1 MVKKRTP
8 LIIVGAVFAVVV
20 LYLGCA
26 VLGIVPLPR
35 LETVEREKVEPSDR
49 KYELFTDDKLVDKT
63 PDFDPGLIDSRL
75 FGDSPENRWEIN
87 ASGAVTGLDI
97 LDVRDADEG
106 FLLELYPS
114 YSAAAKALRARGRE
128 LLPSVNMLDGK
139 AKQFDDGLYAEL
151 DSAMTFGRMRAFH
164 DTSTMLFAILGKL
177 DASGDA
183 YAWVWGGLEVG
194 IEDFLRTVHTR
205 RPDGAQGFI
214 DAFER
219 SEVESKPIGFYT
231 WSDELRRTFRFLR
244 YFQKGW
250 PARAGV
256 PDEIAA
262 VLAANPDIA
271 KRHATLLDFYAHLTN
286 PFDALSFA
294 DLAGPESAGKSLE
307 ELWAVRKLAPKP
319 DGPTVHLLPY
329 SASREVALFNR
340 LFGVAGLP
348 EGADLMMEFVKAIRD
363 GRVDLA
369 PRADSG
375 WYDYQVHALE
385 TFLLPERGKEHDRLL
400 LTKKY
405 KERMLQAFKALVTK
419 RRETHVRQLAPAC
432 GKAAPR
438 PSGEVAPRLRVEP
451 NPTYYL
457 RTARAYAFLQTYL
470 ESAIPGDVMK
480 RLTGR
485 TRAGGRAMALGP
497 ELDHIKNLFYG
508 FHLVSCED
516 IGMKPALLE
525 GELADAESC
534 RRVAT
539 DWLADWPSDPDLAM
553 DTRVSVPIFVDEIN
567 NKTTLWC
574 TLGVRGA
581 KLKSWYARPP
591 RWRPAKRSGAGAE
604 DAEWLEIESWR
615 TSPANQ
621 LILIDEFAEVTL
633 KGVRV
638 LSREELR
645 EACDAEGTK
654 EKIVGALS
662 R

>member
-1 MVKKRTP
+1 MG
-8 LIIVGAVFAVVV
+8 L
-20 LYLGCA
+20 
-26 VLGIVPLPR
+26 VPLPW
-35 LETVEREKVEPSDR
+35 LETVEREEVNPADR
-49 KYELFTDDKLVDKT
+49 KYNLFSDDRLADKT
-63 PDFDPGLIDSRL
+63 PDFDTELIDSRL
-75 FGDSPENRWEIN
+75 FGDAPDNRWEIN
-87 ASGAVTGLDI
+87 TSAAVTGLDI

-114 YSAAAKALRARGRE
+114 YAEAAKALRVRGRQ

-151 DSAMTFGRMRAFH
+151 DAAMTFGKMRGFH
-164 DTSTMLFAILGKL
+164 DTATMLKAILGKL
-177 DASGDA
+177 DSSSDA

-194 IEDFLRTVHTR
+194 IEDFLGTVHTR
-205 RPDGAQGFI
+205 RPDGAQRFV
-214 DAFER
+214 DEFER

-231 WSDELRRTFRFLR
+231 WSDELKRTFRLLR
-244 YFQKGW
+244 YFQKRW
-250 PARAGV
+250 PARGGV
-256 PDEIAA
+256 PDEIAR
-262 VLAANPDIA
+262 VLAQNTDIA
-271 KRHATLLDFYAHLTN
+271 KQYATLLDFYAHLTN

-294 DLAGPESAGKSLE
+294 DLAEPESAGKSLKV
-307 ELWAVRKLAPKP
+307 LWAERKLAPKP

-348 EGADLMMEFVKAIRD
+348 EGADLMMEFVRAIRD

-369 PRADSG
+369 PKADSG

-385 TFLLPERGKEHDRLL
+385 TFLLPERGKEHDKLL

-419 RRETHVRQLAPAC
+419 RRETHVRQLALPSPGC
-432 GKAAPR
+432 APR

-470 ESAIPGDVMK
+470 ESAIPGEVMK

-485 TRAGGRAMALGP
+485 RKAGERAMPLRP
-497 ELDHIKNLFYG
+497 ELDHIKSLFYG

-516 IGMKPALLE
+516 IGMRPALLE
-525 GELADAESC
+525 GEIVDLESC
-534 RRVAT
+534 RQVAT
-539 DWLADWPSDPDLAM
+539 DWLADWPSDPDLAI
-553 DTRVSVPIFVDEIN
+553 DTRVSVPIFVSYIQN
-567 NKTTLWC
+567 VTKLWC

-581 KLKSWYARPP
+581 KLKAWYARPP
-591 RWRPAKRSGAGAE
+591 KWRPAKRSGAGPE
-604 DAEWLEIESWR
+604 EAEWQKIESWR

-621 LILIDEFAEVTL
+621 VILIDEFAEVTL
-633 KGVRV
+633 KGLRV
-638 LSREELR
+638 LSREDLR
-645 EACDAEGTK
+645 KVCDAEGTK
-654 EKIVGALS
+654 EKIVRALS